1 MPKASQFYLLPDPC
15 RDHVGDDE
23 LLRLVCVSFST
34 LDAVSNSPGTAHH
47 FLLHLAHLCFHHA
60 RVNRF
65 ALGKFSGRAH
75 PWPLR
80 LLQQRGSAEVRTA
93 PSTSLSVE
101 LQACQHDPQVQQ

>member
-1 MPKASQFYLLPDPC
+1 MPKVSQFYLLPHPC
-15 RDHVGDDE
+15 QDHVGDDE
-23 LLRLVCVSFST
+23 LLRLVCISIST
-34 LDAVSNSPGTAHH
+34 LDAVSNFPGTAHH
-47 FLLHLAHLCFHHA
+47 FFLHLAHLCIQHA

-65 ALGKFSGRAH
+65 ALGMFSGRAL